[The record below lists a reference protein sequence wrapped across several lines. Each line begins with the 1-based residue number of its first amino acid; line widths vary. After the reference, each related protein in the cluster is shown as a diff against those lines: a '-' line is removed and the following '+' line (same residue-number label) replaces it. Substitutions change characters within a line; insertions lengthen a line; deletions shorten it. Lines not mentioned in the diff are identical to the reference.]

1 MFVEIKAM
9 EYASKYYDIEEDNE
23 EYIISLLKQFYEYYK
38 QVITIDVS
46 MILKYN
52 MNDKLIYDFITQER
66 LTFFDNNSFI
76 YINDLSTFNIL

>member
-1 MFVEIKAM
+1 
-9 EYASKYYDIEEDNE
+9 
-23 EYIISLLKQFYEYYK
+23 
-38 QVITIDVS
+38 